1 MGWRRVFPNTMTPM
15 GSLGT
20 FRSRA
25 QAMSMYPTLLF
36 PVVEA
41 VNRQRLHQLV
51 PHPLLPDARRPGL
64 QKGQMVVPTGRDLAS
79 TTVRLLGPLTRRGTT
94 EMATALGT
102 AAMDRGIIP
111 TNSADVKATMAVQQD
126 TSQLTAVTAAAAVVV
141 AAVQALA
148 TMRTPFGV

>member
-1 MGWRRVFPNTMTPM
+1 M

-25 QAMSMYPTLLF
+25 QAMSMHPTLLL
-36 PVVEA
+36 PIVEA

-51 PHPLLPDARRPGL
+51 PHPPVLSHVRQSPPLPDAQRPGL
-64 QKGQMVVPTGRDLAS
+64 QKGQMAVPTGRDLAL
-79 TTVRLLGPLTRRGTT
+79 TTVRPLGPLTHRGTT
-94 EMATALGT
+94 EMATVLGT

-111 TNSADVKATMAVQQD
+111 INSADVKATMAVQQA
-126 TSQLTAVTAAAAVVV
+126 TSQLTVAVAAAAAEA

-148 TMRTPFGV
+148 TMRMLFGV